1 MVGVVVTWPVGAQ
14 AVLVVVQLRTTKS
27 LRVVRGLL
35 AKAIVVVAALPT
47 VCKLVLVAVVL
58 AVPVV
63 ASLLQA
69 RVRTDSLAVVVLVRP
84 LASQAF
90 QPPMQAV
97 AAVQLQRQVLVA
109 VVVWVAQEAGVLV
122 RVTG

>member
-1 MVGVVVTWPVGAQ
+1 MDEKSALQQEWVTLQNHHERYESG
-14 AVLVVVQLRTTKS
+14 
-27 LRVVRGLL
+27 GL
-35 AKAIVVVAALPT
+35 AI
-47 VCKLVLVAVVL
+47 KLVAVVL